1 MAVMTFELEHGYEM
15 QDGEGKSTLQKE
27 VGLRELT
34 ASDII
39 DSQIEAEQVVELAS
53 GKVAAYTSD
62 VRMGL
67 NMLCRQVEYLGDI
80 PGPLTIKQLKKLHR
94 EDLTL
99 LQNKAGDLDRLVME
113 AVAARG
119 RVQAAG

>member
-1 MAVMTFELEHGYEM
+1 MAVMTFQLEHGYEM
-15 QDGEGKSTLQKE
+15 QDGDGKPSLQKE

-67 NMLCRQVEYLGDI
+67 NMLCRQVEYIGDI

-94 EDLTL
+94 EDLAL
-99 LQNKAGDLDRLVME
+99 LQSKAGELDRLTME

>member
-1 MAVMTFELEHGYEM
+1 MAVMTFELEHGFAVSE
-15 QDGEGKSTLQKE
+15 EGGKATLYKE

-67 NMLCRQVEYLGDI
+67 NMLCRQVEYIGEI
-80 PGPLTIKQLKKLHR
+80 QGPINIKQLRKLHR
-94 EDLTL
+94 DDLAL
-99 LQNKAGDLDRLVME
+99 LQKKAGELDRLALE

>member
-1 MAVMTFELEHGYEM
+1 MAVMTFNLEHGYKVTGS
-15 QDGEGKSTLQKE
+15 DGEATYEKE

-39 DSQIEAEQVVELAS
+39 DSQLEAEQVVELAS

-67 NMLCRQVEYLGDI
+67 NMLCRQVEYIGEI
-80 PGPLTIKQLKKLHR
+80 QGPLNMKQLRNLHR
-94 EDLTL
+94 DDLTL
-99 LQNKAGDLDRLVME
+99 LQNKAAELDRLVLE
-113 AVAARG
+113 EISKRG
-119 RVQAAG
+119 RV